1 MRSRNRLRY
10 QRVFVEANGVGPWP
24 CYGCDELVV
33 ELNVHHIDGDHT
45 NDDPD
50 NLAAV
55 HHPCH
60 MRLHHAGKPRSA
72 ETRMKIARAHQG
84 KVLSPEHAAKAR
96 VAFKGRKH
104 SEETKA
110 KMSATRKRLS
120 AERKNA

>member
-1 MRSRNRLRY
+1 
-10 QRVFVEANGVGPWP
+10 
-24 CYGCDELVV
+24 
-33 ELNVHHIDGDHT
+33 
-45 NDDPD
+45 
-50 NLAAV
+50 
-55 HHPCH
+55 
-60 MRLHHAGKPRSA
+60 
-72 ETRMKIARAHQG
+72 MKIARAHQG